1 MAGAIP
7 FSEYVQ
13 RFGKLATTLNTDLDR
28 DLDAAA
34 PLLKAIMQAATMIAK
49 PASPRGGRGAVA
61 TGAYLASWKAVRANQ
76 GGSKGILISNDAKY
90 MAVIENG
97 RAARA
102 KMPPLDKIA
111 KWAQV
116 RLGYGEAEAKRAAW
130 PIARAIKARGLQA
143 RGVMT
148 SQQMQRQLKR
158 FMELRISKAIA
169 VTTRKVMGV

>member
-13 RFGKLATTLNTDLDR
+13 RFSNLRPTLSTDLDKE
-28 DLDAAA
+28 LDAAT
-34 PLLKAIMQAATMIAK
+34 PWIKSIMQAATMIAK

-61 TGAYLASWKAVRANQ
+61 TGAYLAAWKAVRVNQ
-76 GGSKGILISNDAKY
+76 TGSKGILISNDAKY

-97 RAARA
+97 RAAGKKR
-102 KMPPLDKIA
+102 PPLSAIA

-116 RLGYGEAEAKRAAW
+116 RLGYDEATAKRVAW
-130 PIARAIKARGLQA
+130 PIATAIANRGLQA

-158 FMELRISKAIA
+158 FMELRFAKAIA